1 MNEVHCP
8 PSETDVEKAVHTPC
22 THRHSPDDKTIPTRP
37 GGARRL
43 WRKTGRP
50 KRSGRTDDRLSLRPS
65 LSPQLRAARR
75 MSSAFRAIAI
85 KLRSAERRVGKEC
98 VSTCRY
104 RWLPEHS
111 KKNHITLSEYQ
122 PQNQQQNTK

>member
-1 MNEVHCP
+1 MDSSCLSCAAPLGRVETEKSGRMNEVHCP

-50 KRSGRTDDRLSLRPS
+50 KRSGRTDDRLSLRPR

-75 MSSAFRAIAI
+75 TTLAT
-85 KLRSAERRVGKEC
+85 G
-98 VSTCRY
+98 STPSRDRGCR
-104 RWLPEHS
+104 
-111 KKNHITLSEYQ
+111 K
-122 PQNQQQNTK
+122 